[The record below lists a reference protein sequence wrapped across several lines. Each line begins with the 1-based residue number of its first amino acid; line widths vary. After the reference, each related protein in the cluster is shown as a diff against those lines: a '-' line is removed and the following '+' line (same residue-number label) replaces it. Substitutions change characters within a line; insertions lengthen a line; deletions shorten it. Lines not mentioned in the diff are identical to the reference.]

1 MCLAI
6 PGKVL
11 SIEGK
16 MAEVDFGGVT
26 RKVNVSLVETHPGEW
41 VVVHAGFAIQVM
53 DEEEATETLKLW
65 EELLSQT

>member
-11 SIEGK
+11 SIGGK
-16 MAEVDFGGVT
+16 TAEVDFGGIT
-26 RKVNVSLVETHPGEW
+26 REVNISLVDTRPGEW

-53 DEEEATETLKLW
+53 DEQEATETLKLW

>member
-11 SIEGK
+11 SISGK
-16 MAEVDFGGVT
+16 TAETDFGGIT
-26 RKVNVSLVETHPGEW
+26 REVNVSLVDTHPGEW

-53 DEEEATETLKLW
+53 DEQEATETLKLW
-65 EELLSQT
+65 EKLLSQT